1 MLLDVENLS
10 VAFATETGVL
20 HAVNNVSFRLDTGE
34 SLGLVGESGCGKST
48 LGFALLRLLA
58 ANGGIT
64 GGSIRLNGE
73 DLVQLSD
80 ERLRAIRW
88 AEIAMVFQNAMSAL
102 SPVAR
107 IGDQIANAMRLH
119 RRVSR
124 AEALRRAGDT
134 FERVGVARAR
144 LQQYPHEFSGGMK
157 QRAMLALG
165 LICDPRLLI
174 ADEPTTALD
183 VVAQRQVLDLF
194 RELRREQHLT
204 LIMISHDIS
213 AVSEICDKVAVMY
226 GGEIMEYGPLRQV
239 FHAYRHPYTWA
250 LINSFP
256 SLRQPLREL
265 VSLPGA
271 PPALAAPPTGCPF
284 ASRCPYVVDIC
295 TRARPPVVEVDAG
308 HTVRCH
314 RTTEIDL
321 SPAAG
326 GRHAVAG

>member
-10 VAFATETGVL
+10 VAFATDTGLL
-20 HAVNNVSFRLDTGE
+20 HAVNGVSLQLEAGQ

-48 LGFALLRLLA
+48 LGFALMRLLA
-58 ANGGIT
+58 ENGSIT
-64 GGSIRLNGE
+64 GGAVRLSGE
-73 DLVQLSD
+73 DIVRMSE

-88 AEIAMVFQNAMSAL
+88 DKIAMVFQNAMSAL

-119 RRVSR
+119 KPVSR
-124 AEALRRAGDT
+124 ERALELAGDT
-134 FERVGVARAR
+134 FERVGVSRTR

-165 LICDPRLLI
+165 LVCGPQLLI

-194 RELRREQHLT
+194 RDLRRERGLA

-226 GGEIMEYGPLRQV
+226 GGEIMEFGPLREV
-239 FHAYRHPYTWA
+239 FFNYRHPYTWA

-256 SLRQPLREL
+256 SLHQPLREL
-265 VSLPGA
+265 VALPGS
-271 PPALAAPPTGCPF
+271 PPALAEPPTACPF
-284 ASRCPYVVDIC
+284 VSRCPHAIGIC
-295 TRARPPVVEVDAG
+295 SAQRPPVVEVGAG
-308 HTVRCH
+308 HSVRCH
-314 RTTEIDL
+314 RADDIALAPVDRGFDG
-321 SPAAG
+321 PAG
-326 GRHAVAG
+326 

>member
-1 MLLDVENLS
+1 MLLDVEDLS
-10 VAFATETGVL
+10 VAFATETGML
-20 HAVNNVSFRLDTGE
+20 HAVNNVSFTLDAGE

-58 ANGGIT
+58 ENGGIT
-64 GGSIRLNGE
+64 GGSIRFDGE
-73 DLVQLSD
+73 DIVRLPD

-107 IGDQIANAMRLH
+107 IGDQIADAMRLH
-119 RRVSR
+119 HPVSR
-124 AEALRRAGDT
+124 EEALRRAGDT
-134 FERVGVARAR
+134 FERVGVSRQR

-194 RELRREQHLT
+194 GDLRRERGLA

-226 GGEIMEYGPLRQV
+226 GGEIMEFGPLREV
-239 FHAYRHPYTWA
+239 FFAYRHPYTWA

-265 VSLPGA
+265 VALPGA
-271 PPALAAPPTGCPF
+271 PPALSAPPTGCPF
-284 ASRCPYVVDIC
+284 ASRCPHAVGIC
-295 TRARPPVVEVDAG
+295 TEMRPPAVEVAAG
-308 HTVRCH
+308 HVVRCH
-314 RTTEIDL
+314 RTAELDL
-321 SPAAG
+321 APLPGGRDVAAG
-326 GRHAVAG
+326 